1 MANTPLTAEQ
11 VVALD
16 AAFKIATEIGGFRW
30 NNVGPFSVGGLL
42 NEVVTNIDDGTFG
55 PFPEVDAAL
64 FKNGTTSILL
74 KSYMADGASAV
85 AAIVNTS
92 TAWANAGAKL
102 QQWKNNG
109 TEKAYIDGSGN
120 AVFNSVNVGQ
130 GLWGNNN
137 APLTFVSAKTD
148 GATAVGFN
156 LTTQALSTPG
166 AKILSVNNNTS
177 EVLQIDKDGIIK
189 NASGYCYL
197 NLDQYNQT
205 TLYGYNNI
213 SLTSVGRITLG
224 GTHVY
229 MNAEAEATSAAFT
242 SVPATTGFAA
252 VANGALRRGMLKI
265 TVDYRAWSAAN
276 GGTTTQDLTLGVIPA
291 KARVVSVIA
300 DTTVA
305 YAASGIAS
313 AAIILGKTAG
323 GNQYLLTHDV
333 MTAPIARG
341 LVDGDLG
348 ASISRANAVQGGDI
362 PSWSAGTNLSA
373 RLTTT
378 GANINTLSAGSTTFY
393 VTIETF

>member
-1 MANTPLTAEQ
+1 M
-11 VVALD
+11 
-16 AAFKIATEIGGFRW
+16 
-30 NNVGPFSVGGLL
+30 
-42 NEVVTNIDDGTFG
+42 
-55 PFPEVDAAL
+55 
-64 FKNGTTSILL
+64 
-74 KSYMADGASAV
+74 
-85 AAIVNTS
+85 
-92 TAWANAGAKL
+92 
-102 QQWKNNG
+102 
-109 TEKAYIDGSGN
+109 
-120 AVFNSVNVGQ
+120 
-130 GLWGNNN
+130 
-137 APLTFVSAKTD
+137 SAKTD